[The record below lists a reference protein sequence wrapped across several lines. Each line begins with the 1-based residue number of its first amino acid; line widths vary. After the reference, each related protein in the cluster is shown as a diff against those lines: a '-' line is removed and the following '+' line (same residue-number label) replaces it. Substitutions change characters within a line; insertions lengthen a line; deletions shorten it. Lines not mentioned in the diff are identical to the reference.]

1 VAGVIDPGADRAVY
15 KQIAD
20 LLRTAIVT
28 GELEPGAQLPSES
41 ELVEEHG
48 VARGTAR
55 QAIMQLRNEG
65 LIESAHGRGS
75 FVRERGSAVL
85 LRTDRLSRGWEIG
98 RDPDDPPSERD
109 GWEIGPLLDE
119 PMLKAE
125 TTQLDKTRA
134 RVEVAERLGLPT
146 GADVLMRSWS
156 EMGRDSVQA
165 LVASFI
171 PWDVAKAA
179 RLKQVKTGPAV
190 YAALAN
196 SGHQLVRFGEEI
208 EARMPTAAEGRAL
221 SISPG
226 VPVMSVLRV
235 SYTSE
240 NRPIEVC
247 TSVMSG
253 DRYRLLYEVPAAG

>member
-1 VAGVIDPGADRAVY
+1 VAGRVDPGADRAVY

-28 GELEPGAQLPSES
+28 GELGPGAQLPSEN

-65 LIESAHGRGS
+65 LIESIHGLGS
-75 FVRERGSAVL
+75 YVRERGPAVL

-98 RDPDDPPSERD
+98 RDPDDLPSERD
-109 GWEIGPLLDE
+109 GWEIGPLPDE
-119 PMLKAE
+119 PMLKVE
-125 TTQLDKTRA
+125 TTQLGKARA
-134 RVEVAERLGLPT
+134 FASVAERLGLAT
-146 GADVLMRSWS
+146 GADVLVRSWN
-156 EMGRDSVQA
+156 EIVRDRAQA
-165 LVASFI
+165 LVASYV
-171 PWDVAKAA
+171 PWEVAKVAG
-179 RLKQVKTGPAV
+179 LKQVNTGPGV

-196 SGHQLVRFGEEI
+196 SGHRLVWFGEEV

-226 VPVMSVLRV
+226 VPVMAVLRV
-235 SYTSE
+235 SYTTE

-253 DRYRLLYEVPAAG
+253 DRYRLLYEVQAQQ